1 MEPDRDAPTA
11 DRDRVV
17 EVDFDA
23 ETVVDLDRY
32 ARERGLTRP
41 AAARELFEE
50 WLGQSDATD

>member
-1 MEPDRDAPTA
+1 MDRDRDAPTA
-11 DRDRVV
+11 DHERVV

-50 WLGQSDATD
+50 WLGRADATD